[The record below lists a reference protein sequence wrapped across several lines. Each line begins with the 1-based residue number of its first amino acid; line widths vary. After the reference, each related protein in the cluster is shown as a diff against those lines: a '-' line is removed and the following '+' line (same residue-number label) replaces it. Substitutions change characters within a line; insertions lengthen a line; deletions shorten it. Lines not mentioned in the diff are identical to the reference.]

1 MGRVSAMVGR
11 MKTAP
16 AWIALTFAAG
26 AAWAQAARPEGAP
39 ACRAEGFARE
49 TVDKMTG
56 TLLDMGFVGLERMT
70 IVEGCYR
77 VVARNGRGEVVTLT
91 FDEGGSLIGL
101 GIGGAPPR
109 FAPPR
114 DGIRPAD

>member
-1 MGRVSAMVGR
+1 MSGILPG
-11 MKTAP
+11 MKLRAALALLVALP
-16 AWIALTFAAG
+16 AL
-26 AAWAQAARPEGAP
+26 AQGPRPENAP
-39 ACRAEGFARE
+39 ECRAEGFSRE

-56 TLLDMGFVGLERMT
+56 TLLDMGFVGFEQMT

-101 GIGGAPPR
+101 GVGSAPPR

-114 DGIRPAD
+114 DGVRPAD

>member
-1 MGRVSAMVGR
+1 VSGNLPL
-11 MKTAP
+11 MKPGVVALAFLLAVP
-16 AWIALTFAAG
+16 AV
-26 AAWAQAARPEGAP
+26 AQAPRPENAP
-39 ACRAEGFARE
+39 ACRADGFARE

-56 TLLDMGFVGLERMT
+56 TLLDMGFVGFERME

-91 FDEGGSLIGL
+91 FDEGGALIGL
-101 GIGGAPPR
+101 GVGSTPPR

>member
-1 MGRVSAMVGR
+1 MRRILLLLV
-11 MKTAP
+11 
-16 AWIALTFAAG
+16 FAASSVC
-26 AAWAQAARPEGAP
+26 AQSPRPENAP
-39 ACRAEGFARE
+39 ECRAEGFARQ

-56 TLLDMGFVGLERMT
+56 TLLDMGFVGFEQMT

-91 FDEGGSLIGL
+91 FDEGGALIGL
-101 GIGGAPPR
+101 GVGNAAPR

-114 DGIRPAD
+114 DGVRATD

>member
-1 MGRVSAMVGR
+1 MRILAALALLVSF
-11 MKTAP
+11 P
-16 AWIALTFAAG
+16 AV
-26 AAWAQAARPEGAP
+26 AQAPRPEGAP
-39 ACRAEGFARE
+39 ECRAEGFARE
-49 TVDKMTG
+49 IVDKMTG
-56 TLLDMGFVGLERMT
+56 TLLDMGFVGFEQMT

-101 GIGGAPPR
+101 GVGSAPPR

-114 DGIRPAD
+114 DGVRPAD

>member
-1 MGRVSAMVGR
+1 
-11 MKTAP
+11 
-16 AWIALTFAAG
+16 
-26 AAWAQAARPEGAP
+26 
-39 ACRAEGFARE
+39 
-49 TVDKMTG
+49 
-56 TLLDMGFVGLERMT
+56 MT

-101 GIGGAPPR
+101 GVGSAPPR

-114 DGIRPAD
+114 DGVRPAD

>member
-1 MGRVSAMVGR
+1 
-11 MKTAP
+11 MKPGVVALAFLLAVP
-16 AWIALTFAAG
+16 AV
-26 AAWAQAARPEGAP
+26 AQAPRPENAP
-39 ACRAEGFARE
+39 ACRADGFARE

-56 TLLDMGFVGLERMT
+56 TLLDMGFVGFERME

-91 FDEGGSLIGL
+91 FDEGGALIGL
-101 GIGGAPPR
+101 GVGSTPPR

>member
-1 MGRVSAMVGR
+1 MSGILAAMKPLAVLALLVAG
-11 MKTAP
+11 P
-16 AWIALTFAAG
+16 AL
-26 AAWAQAARPEGAP
+26 AQAPRPADAP
-39 ACRAEGFARE
+39 ACKADGFARE

-56 TLLDMGFVGLERMT
+56 TLLDMGFVGFERMT